1 MQKLLFVCYGLGTGG
16 IERCLVNLL
25 NTLPQQE
32 YSVDLLVMNEEYAS
46 CSQIRFPVHYIEP
59 FQYVL
64 NTTQAGKYALKHWSR
79 LIPYFIFRLMVKLRM
94 KSPWKIFKPLKTNY
108 DIAIAYSHHDYSPYY
123 VANKVKAKKKILW
136 YHTGKYDKSPLEH
149 ADDLQLWMNFDSIVT
164 VSIDAHKLLNSKFPS
179 LSEKFVMIHN
189 IIDKRAI
196 AHQADNTR
204 LNWEK
209 TVIHI
214 VTVGRLT
221 EEKGPD
227 IAVETCRLL
236 VAQGHRLRWHWV
248 GDGNQRQ
255 MLEILIRKYHLESK
269 FILEGNK
276 ENPYP
281 FIKNCD
287 IYVQTSRF
295 EGYCTTITEA
305 KILARPIVTTDVP
318 GMREQLEEQK
328 SGLLT
333 PVEPQALAT
342 SITKLIDSAELR
354 RKFILNLRSWSN
366 DYHTDFTGYKSL
378 LTVQS

>member
-1 MQKLLFVCYGLGTGG
+1 
-16 IERCLVNLL
+16 
-25 NTLPQQE
+25 
-32 YSVDLLVMNEEYAS
+32 
-46 CSQIRFPVHYIEP
+46 
-59 FQYVL
+59 
-64 NTTQAGKYALKHWSR
+64 
-79 LIPYFIFRLMVKLRM
+79 MVKLRM
-94 KSPWKIFKPLKTNY
+94 KSPWKIFKPLKNNY

-123 VANKVKAKKKILW
+123 VANNVKANKKILW

-149 ADDLQLWMNFDSIVT
+149 ADDLQLWRSFDNIVA
-164 VSIDAHKLLNSKFPS
+164 VSIDAHKLLKSKFPS
-179 LSEKFVMIHN
+179 LSEKIVMLHN
-189 IIDKRAI
+189 IIDKTSI
-196 AHQADNTR
+196 IQHADDTR

-209 TVIHI
+209 SVIHI

-236 VAQGHRLRWHWV
+236 VALEQKLCWHWV

-255 MLEILIRKYHLESK
+255 RLEMMIRKYHLEST

-281 FIKNCD
+281 YIKNCD

-318 GMREQLEEQK
+318 GMREQLKDQE

-342 SITKLIDSAELR
+342 SISTLINSAELR
-354 RKFILNLRSWSN
+354 QKFIQTLRSWTI
-366 DYHTDFTGYKSL
+366 DYHTDLSDYKSL
-378 LTVQS
+378 LTV